1 MAARRRRNLCG
12 IRDGVVHEKG
22 GLKAG
27 VTHVTQPL
35 GRRAG
40 VVPAAHQI
48 NDLVAEGGRGVIGWQ
63 RVLTKYRKPL
73 CVTIHIYNQVVCA
86 LHQLRLYMSVV
97 GLKRE

>member
-22 GLKAG
+22 GLKVG

-35 GRRAG
+35 GGRAG

-48 NDLVAEGGRGVIGWQ
+48 NDLDGEAGGSEGG
-63 RVLTKYRKPL
+63 
-73 CVTIHIYNQVVCA
+73 
-86 LHQLRLYMSVV
+86 
-97 GLKRE
+97 GL